1 MTSIAMPSPGK
12 FYKTELHG
20 GKSSRKDIDLI
31 PSHWGDDLVLKYA
44 QLSKDPFCRW
54 EVIRQIY
61 RNSALAQIV
70 ISSISDTISS
80 LDFNIIA
87 TSDSDYWKNIAR
99 ISKNE
104 ILSACGRRGGWTDF
118 VAQFTEDLLVNPSG
132 HFTQIVY
139 DGNGMPYE
147 IGGIG
152 EKQPRPYYV
161 VKNETYWGL
170 PPRSDVPT
178 LQTRQYDEVAG
189 IYWQD
194 DRVYR
199 LPRDYYHQTVDGGRG
214 SSAFLV
220 GHSKAE
226 KGRVRIWLS
235 ATLEE
240 YFQRVASGTDQ
251 SGVLIMNNLAYA
263 SLAQQMKKRK
273 EARKQPQT
281 STDDQGGILYV
292 YNVSDKPGDAKWV
305 SFRAFPDGLDIIKLL
320 GLAEDM
326 VAATFG
332 VKSWRV
338 DPSGGA
344 DGGKFG
350 NAKKAVQLDAQEPGV
365 QWVMGQLRSLMN
377 NVFFSGMPILFQWAG
392 GTNAADAIRL
402 DNATKIAQAVS
413 QTGNWL
419 TVDEQ
424 RKLALDLGLP
434 RRVLSEDTGVAASNE
449 GITKTLHSAVIK
461 TVDNITHLFDEYGL
475 DEERYAD
482 FEGALKDIMRASF
495 VQKAKNPPGTISY
508 RVESAAFDKA
518 IGDSLADLKRRATS
532 MGEMV
537 AAGHMDENGL
547 KLSFAKDAAALITA
561 VA

>member
-1 MTSIAMPSPGK
+1 MTSMVMPTPGK
-12 FYKTELHG
+12 FYKTELQG

-44 QLSKDPFCRW
+44 KLSKDPYCRW

-70 ISSISDTISS
+70 VASISDTISS
-80 LDFNIIA
+80 LDFNVVS
-87 TSDSDYWKNIAR
+87 TGDNDYWKNIAR
-99 ISKNE
+99 VSKNE
-104 ILSACGRRGGWTDF
+104 ILTACGRRGGWTDF
-118 VAQFTEDLLVNPSG
+118 VAQFTEDLLVNPTG

-161 VKNETYWGL
+161 INNETYWGL
-170 PPRSDVPT
+170 LPRGDIPVP
-178 LQTRQYDEVAG
+178 QTREYNEVAG
-189 IYWQD
+189 IYWTD

-199 LPRDYYHQTVDGGRG
+199 LPRDFYHQTVDGGRG

-263 SLAQQMKKRK
+263 SLSQQMKRRK
-273 EARKQPQT
+273 EARKQAEV

-320 GLAEDM
+320 SLAEDM
-326 VAATFG
+326 VAASFG

-338 DPSGGA
+338 DPSGSSE
-344 DGGKFG
+344 GGRFG

-413 QTGNWL
+413 QTASWL
-419 TVDEQ
+419 SIEEQ

-434 RRVLSEDTGVAASNE
+434 RRVLSEDTGVSSSNE
-449 GITKTLHSAVIK
+449 GITKTLHSAVIRA
-461 TVDNITHLFDEYGL
+461 VDGIAESFDAYGL

-482 FEGALKDIMRASF
+482 VEKALADLMRASF
-495 VQKAKNPPGTISY
+495 VQKTKHIPGSISY

-518 IGDSLADLKRRATS
+518 SADALADLKRRAKNI
-532 MGEMV
+532 GDMV
-537 AAGHMDENGL
+537 VAGQMDENGL
-547 KLSFAKDAAALITA
+547 KFSFARDAAALITA